1 MGRVCVAG
9 MERLWSR
16 VQQEL
21 QGSYYKFSTM
31 NQVNWVSSLVC
42 VCIYSFPFLT
52 DSTYIEKLDRY
63 MQIYFSSKS
72 FIELVLIYVWYLC
85 DVILH
90 IGVRG
95 TSSSSCIKASTWF
108 CPVCWRGYFFPF
120 CYLNILDG
128 KSNVCKCNV
137 YFLTFRYIASIHIFL
152 GYFHL
157 ALITLALLWFFLL
170 FENFCAYK

>member
-95 TSSSSCIKASTWF
+95 TSSSSCIKASPWF
-108 CPVCWRGYFFPF
+108 CPVCWRGYFFLF

-137 YFLTFRYIASIHIFL
+137 YFLTFRYITSIHIF
-152 GYFHL
+152 FL
-157 ALITLALLWFFLL
+157 AIST
-170 FENFCAYK
+170 

>member
-16 VQQEL
+16 VHT
-21 QGSYYKFSTM
+21 KFSTM

-72 FIELVLIYVWYLC
+72 FIELVLIYAWYLC

-157 ALITLALLWFFLL
+157 ALITLALLGFFLLL
-170 FENFCAYK
+170 FENFCACK